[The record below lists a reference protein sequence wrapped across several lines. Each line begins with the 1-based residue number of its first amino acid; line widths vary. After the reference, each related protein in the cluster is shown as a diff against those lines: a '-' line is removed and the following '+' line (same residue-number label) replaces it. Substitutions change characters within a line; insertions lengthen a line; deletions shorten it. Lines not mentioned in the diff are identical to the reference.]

1 MIFPNIPANER
12 ERLLDLANHEIL
24 DTPYEEEYDEIVHL
38 ASSICK
44 VPMSTI
50 TLIDTHRQWFK
61 ASKEM
66 KDRESPRET
75 SFCGHAIVSNEE
87 IFQIE
92 DAWDD
97 ERFFDNPLVLG
108 DPHIRFYAGVPLI
121 SKNGFKLG
129 TLCVLDSKPN
139 QLNEEQSYA
148 LKVLALQ
155 VSKMLELRIQNKL
168 LESQRNKIE
177 QQNLLLSRMIS
188 IIAHDVRSPIGA
200 LKSSIE
206 LQRTMELDE
215 AEKKE
220 LETMLFSVLD
230 STAVMLDNIVDWGN
244 TAIRDNK
251 VNNEPI
257 QLKAFVDVLLKD
269 AQLSAALKKNT
280 LINLIQEDTTIQ
292 SDKNILQFILRNLL
306 ANAIKFTKNGSISIS
321 TSRKE
326 NNCIITIEDTG
337 IGITGDAIQKLLYG
351 TEQFTTP
358 GTNNEK
364 GSGLGFT
371 LIKEFLNRIHSSIN
385 IESAVGKGTAIHILI
400 RQ

>member
-1 MIFPNIPANER
+1 MIFPTIPDNEQ
-12 ERLLDLANHEIL
+12 ERLLDLAGYEIL
-24 DTPYEEEYDEIVHL
+24 DTPHEEEYDEIVQL
-38 ASSICK
+38 ASRICK

-50 TLIDTHRQWFK
+50 TLIDADRQWFK
-61 ASKEM
+61 AFKGMKE
-66 KDRESPRET
+66 RESPRET
-75 SFCGHAIVSNEE
+75 SFCGHTIVSSDDLFE
-87 IFQIE
+87 IK
-92 DAWDD
+92 DALND
-97 ERFFDNPLVLG
+97 ERFSDNPLVHG
-108 DPHIRFYAGVPLI
+108 YPNIRFYAGVPLI
-121 SKNGFKLG
+121 SKRGFKLG

-139 QLNEEQSYA
+139 YLNEEQSYA

-177 QQNLLLSRMIS
+177 QQNLLLSKMIS

-206 LQRTMELDE
+206 LQSMMELSE

-220 LETMLFSVLD
+220 LENMLFSVLD
-230 STAVMLDNIVDWGN
+230 STTVMLDNIVDWGN

-269 AQLSAALKKNT
+269 AQLAAALKKNA
-280 LINLIQEDTTIQ
+280 LVNLTHAEMVIH
-292 SDKNILQFILRNLL
+292 SDRNILQFILRNLL
-306 ANAIKFTKNGSISIS
+306 ANAIKFTRNGSISMS
-321 TSRKE
+321 SSRKGKD
-326 NNCIITIEDTG
+326 CVITIQDTG

-371 LIKEFLNRIHSSIN
+371 LIKEFLNRINASIN
-385 IESAVGKGTAIHILI
+385 IESAVGEGTAIHILL